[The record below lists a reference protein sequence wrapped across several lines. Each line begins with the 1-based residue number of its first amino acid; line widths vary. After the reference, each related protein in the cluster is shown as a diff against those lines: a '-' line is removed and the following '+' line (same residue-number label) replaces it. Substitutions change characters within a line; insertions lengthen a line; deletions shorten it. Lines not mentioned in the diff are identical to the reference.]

1 MLLQFI
7 PKRAGGVVL
16 LFSLLGCFAAC
27 DKKTP
32 VSSQQ
37 TPPAV
42 VQPTLSSIQ
51 NNVFALKC
59 AVAGCHVTGGIAPMS
74 LEAGNAF
81 TTLVNAT
88 SLAYGTPRLMRV
100 KPNDAANS
108 VLYLKITGDPQVG
121 GTQARMPFGLGGM
134 SSAEVSAIQTWINNG
149 AQNN

>member
-1 MLLQFI
+1 MFVQFI
-7 PKRAGGVVL
+7 PKRAGGVILFFGL
-16 LFSLLGCFAAC
+16 LSCFAAC

-42 VQPTLSSIQ
+42 VQPTLTSIQ

-59 AVAGCHVTGGIAPMS
+59 AVAGCHITGGIAPMS
-74 LEAGNAF
+74 LEAGLAYN
-81 TTLVNAT
+81 TLVNTASST
-88 SLAYGTPRLMRV
+88 YGTPRLQRV

-108 VLYLKITGDPQVG
+108 VLYLKIIGDAQVG

-134 SSAEVSAIQTWINNG
+134 TSAEVNAIQTWINNG